1 MQNYKI
7 KISDSNNVKADS
19 LILLLERVAVN
30 LFKLFISFDEKS
42 LSRCFVDRFSIVC
55 RSFLDCL
62 PMTSPCC
69 VLEVSLK
76 ARLNNSDS
84 LKEFISA
91 IPMGYFKKIPQ
102 YMPRAPD

>member
-1 MQNYKI
+1 MKLEKKI
-7 KISDSNNVKADS
+7 LIGTKDRKPDN
-19 LILLLERVAVN
+19 LILLLERVIRK
-30 LFKLFISFDEKS
+30 LFKELISFDEKS
-42 LSRCFVDRFSIVC
+42 LSRCFVDRFSIVS

-62 PMTSPCC
+62 PMTSPCS
-69 VLEVSLK
+69 VLEESLK

>member
-1 MQNYKI
+1 MQNYKT
-7 KISDSNNVKADS
+7 KISDSNNVKPDS
-19 LILLLERVAVN
+19 LILLLERAEVN

-42 LSRCFVDRFSIVC
+42 FSRCFVDRFSIVS

-62 PMTSPCC
+62 PMTSPCS
-69 VLEVSLK
+69 VLEESLK
-76 ARLNNSDS
+76 ARLNDSDS
-84 LKEFISA
+84 LNEFISA